1 MATFTFTVEVL
12 KIDHISQEIDVDYD
26 TVDIDAVDLKSAVD
40 QLKEQYSQIGEMH
53 TSVLRNYHH
62 WVEESV

>member
-1 MATFTFTVEVL
+1 MATFTFTVEL
-12 KIDHISQEIDVDYD
+12 IKIDHINQEIDVDYD

-40 QLKEQYSQIGEMH
+40 QLKEQFSQVGEMQS
-53 TSVLRNYHH
+53 SVLRNYHH